1 VRADE
6 AESHMR
12 THRLMLSDLQ
22 ADFETEK
29 KRSFDII
36 ADMTR
41 QYKALRED
49 FARQTQRLTNEI
61 STYKDKLGTL
71 LFFRR
76 PPTLSLSLSLS
87 PCHSNPFVFS
97 LARTLSLSL
106 FSFPADAQRAY
117 AELERIKDS
126 DLALKDVE
134 IAEHKRRMDRM
145 GEDFT
150 LMLQDTLNKMS
161 EKITITT
168 HWNLDQDNPVVRTFE
183 DHALVDSKLR
193 ARADAVGQHQQGAGK
208 RP

>member
-1 VRADE
+1 MSSSLSRRGKKDQARETLTPEEENVILQRELESVKMRLSSALVRADE

-61 STYKDKLGTL
+61 STYKDKL
-71 LFFRR
+71 
-76 PPTLSLSLSLS
+76 
-87 PCHSNPFVFS
+87 
-97 LARTLSLSL
+97 
-106 FSFPADAQRAY
+106 ADAQRAY